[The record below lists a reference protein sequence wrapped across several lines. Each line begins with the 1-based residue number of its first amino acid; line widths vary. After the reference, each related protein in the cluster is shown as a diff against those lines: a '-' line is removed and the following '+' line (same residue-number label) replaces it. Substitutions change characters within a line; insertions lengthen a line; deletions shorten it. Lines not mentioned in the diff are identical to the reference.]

1 MSEYSRSSGTFKNY
15 TIALGLVVAV
25 LLVMA
30 LVVAGRSGEAIPTV
44 EYRPDAEALNEVAD
58 HPVVIPSEEL
68 SEGWTP
74 TSSTLGLSGPVEW
87 SVGFATPE
95 DSHAMLS
102 QSDDDRIVEGR
113 VRGAEYVG
121 TVNVGDRGWEH
132 YDNGDDWRALVDEG
146 EGMTLVLSG
155 PTTLDELAVLAESLQ
170 TLPEEEGEDG
180 EDSGDSDDE
189 GDEGETDDA

>member
-1 MSEYSRSSGTFKNY
+1 MSEYSRSSGTFKTY

-74 TSSTLGLSGPVEW
+74 TSSTLDLSGPVEW

-102 QSDDDRIVEGR
+102 QSDDDRIVAGR

-146 EGMTLVLSG
+146 GGMTVVLSG

-189 GDEGETDDA
+189 GD